1 MGCQQGYIVGAVGGE
16 SRPLEYSLEKTTGL
30 SSEERLP
37 VKKNENE
44 RQAERCSAR
53 AWSQEGPAH
62 PSGWGNC
69 GAVKK
74 GGNRARDSRQGGV
87 TKPSVEQTERLG
99 FRFKGHEEMGNCRNT
114 VSHRAA

>member
-53 AWSQEGPAH
+53 AWSQEGPTH

-87 TKPSVEQTERLG
+87 TKSPVWNKQ
-99 FRFKGHEEMGNCRNT
+99 KGLAFALKDTKKWE
-114 VSHRAA
+114 AAEIL